1 MLNFAGKIALAEEL
15 GLFQLAVQ
23 VEEIRLDYCATL
35 NAQLDT
41 NERALIA
48 IKIVLVDGPIKGSSV
63 DWLNMVEEEVM
74 VGILV
79 MVSMIME

>member
-1 MLNFAGKIALAEEL
+1 M

-23 VEEIRLDYCATL
+23 VEEKRLDYCATL

-41 NERALIA
+41 IDLALIA

-63 DWLNMVEEEVM
+63 DWLNMVEDQD
-74 VGILV
+74 ILGSLV
-79 MVSMIME
+79 IGLMIME